1 MAPCAR
7 VTGHTGGH
15 LLNIAIID
23 RPANTDY
30 PGICRVPHVPLFGH
44 GSQPSQCEPP
54 ASVCRTAG
62 ATPPRYT
69 IPMHMHAA
77 PASPGAGRTQSVLRF
92 SLVATLAYVVV
103 TFVFGLRAH
112 SLALLSE
119 AGHNASDFLALLLS
133 FAAVYFQTRPAS
145 DSKTFGYQR
154 AGVLA
159 AFINAS
165 TLIAI
170 SLWIAVEAFH
180 RLSAPV
186 AVQPR
191 LMMYVA
197 AAGVLMNGVIAAL
210 LWGVARDVNM
220 RSAFI
225 HMAGDTLSTAAV
237 IAGGAGI
244 LLTGQNWI
252 DPVLSL
258 LIAALILW
266 SSIGIVRETLNILL
280 EGTPRGCTLPDI
292 RAAMEAVEGVLDV
305 HDLHVWSLGSQSRA
319 LACHVTINDIPPS
332 ESACILLN
340 LKHILKDHFDICHS
354 TIQFE
359 HTGCPETDGC
369 VVPIEEMAST
379 ASGHGQH
386 HHHGHSH

>member
-1 MAPCAR
+1 M
-7 VTGHTGGH
+7 
-15 LLNIAIID
+15 
-23 RPANTDY
+23 
-30 PGICRVPHVPLFGH
+30 HV
-44 GSQPSQCEPP
+44 
-54 ASVCRTAG
+54 
-62 ATPPRYT
+62 
-69 IPMHMHAA
+69 HAA
-77 PASPGAGRTQSVLRF
+77 PASPGSSKGENRAQSVLRF
-92 SLVATLAYVVV
+92 SLVATAAYVAI
-103 TFVFGLRAH
+103 TFVAGLRAH

-133 FAAVYFQTRPAS
+133 FAAVYFQSRPADHS
-145 DSKTFGYQR
+145 RTFGYQR

-159 AFINAS
+159 AFINAA
-165 TLIAI
+165 TLIII
-170 SLWIAVEAFH
+170 SLWIAVEAIH

-191 LMMYVA
+191 LMMIVA
-197 AAGVLMNGVIAAL
+197 AAGVVMNGVIAAL

-266 SSIGIVRETLNILL
+266 SSVGIVRETLNILL
-280 EGTPRGCTLPDI
+280 EGTPRGVALPEI
-292 RAAMEAVEGVLDV
+292 RAGMEAVEGVINV
-305 HDLHVWSLGSQSRA
+305 HDLHCWSLGSQSRA
-319 LACHVTINDIPPS
+319 LACHVTIDDIPPS
-332 ESACILLN
+332 ESACIREKLN
-340 LKHILKDHFDICHS
+340 HVHKDQYNICHT

-359 HTGCPETDGC
+359 HINCEVLEGC
-369 VVPIEEMAST
+369 VVPMEEMAS
-379 ASGHGQH
+379 APEPG

>member
-1 MAPCAR
+1 M
-7 VTGHTGGH
+7 
-15 LLNIAIID
+15 
-23 RPANTDY
+23 
-30 PGICRVPHVPLFGH
+30 HV
-44 GSQPSQCEPP
+44 
-54 ASVCRTAG
+54 
-62 ATPPRYT
+62 
-69 IPMHMHAA
+69 HAA
-77 PASPGAGRTQSVLRF
+77 PTPTGASRTKSVLSI

-103 TFVFGLRAH
+103 TFIAGLRAH

-145 DSKTFGYQR
+145 HSKTFGYQR

-159 AFINAS
+159 AFINAA
-165 TLIAI
+165 TLIII
-170 SLWIAVEAFH
+170 SLWIGVEAIH
-180 RLSAPV
+180 RLSTPV
-186 AVQPR
+186 AVQPK
-191 LMMYVA
+191 LMMVVA

-220 RSAFI
+220 RSAFL

-244 LLTGQNWI
+244 LITGQNWI

-258 LIAALILW
+258 FIAALILW

-280 EGTPRGCTLPDI
+280 EGTPRGCSLPEI
-292 RAAMEAVEGVLDV
+292 RAGMEAVEGVVDV
-305 HDLHVWSLGSQSRA
+305 HDLHVWSLGSNSRA
-319 LACHVTINDIPPS
+319 LACHVTIADIPPS
-332 ESACILLN
+332 ESACILVKLN
-340 LKHILKDHFDICHS
+340 HLLKDHYDICHS

-359 HTGCPETDGC
+359 HIGCPETHGC
-369 VVPIEEMAST
+369 VVPIEEMAGATSD
-379 ASGHGQH
+379 AHG